1 MIESLCM
8 LALVWGGHVLLVG
21 LPVLIARTLSPHS
34 LRWRNWESLHFVLPF
49 WVLIFSQGVYPTGGM
64 SNWLIEVGILTAGL
78 FLCLLARVASPPFR
92 TSTVAAACLLFVGCL
107 AAVVIHVAVPPLP
120 D

>member
-1 MIESLCM
+1 MHHADSGMPYRYGHDPSLPSR
-8 LALVWGGHVLLVG
+8 AK
-21 LPVLIARTLSPHS
+21 
-34 LRWRNWESLHFVLPF
+34 
-49 WVLIFSQGVYPTGGM
+49 GM